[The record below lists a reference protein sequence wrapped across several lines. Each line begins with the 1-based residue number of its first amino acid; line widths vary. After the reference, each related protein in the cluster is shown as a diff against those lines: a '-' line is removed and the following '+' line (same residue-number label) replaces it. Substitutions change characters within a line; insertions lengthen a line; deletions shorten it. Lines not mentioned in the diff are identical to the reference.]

1 MSVKKIIFS
10 TTISCMIWG
19 NITAQDNTKGYYK
32 DLFIDGGISL
42 TSRNDLP
49 AARYMNLA
57 MESFICSP
65 QDTEKNKYNYTDSLL
80 QLQVFGGS
88 PIDENGIL
96 LYPDGAPRFRRMY
109 SNGGK
114 SWRHARN
121 VGENGNRNINDFIS
135 HGGSYVGTCAGAFL
149 ASKAVVS
156 SGKPAYLGLY
166 YGIWPGYTCHTGLN
180 SESSTTVSVEKKS
193 PLLKYADFGRDMK
206 IDSVRHHGG
215 GFAVVDSMYPEG
227 TEVLARYY
235 TLGRKLK
242 KDIHGKPVIW
252 AYKKSSETGRVV
264 MCGSHPEGVETGE
277 RLDLMAAMM
286 KYAMEG
292 NGTPRLKAELENGK
306 ERKMHCFTHDNNPA
320 YTAIGDKQYH
330 HYKITVP
337 KGTGKLTITLKP
349 LPGYTQ
355 YDIFLFAM
363 PKTFA
368 YAAEAAY
375 KNTALGCSKKL
386 VIDNPKAG
394 NMFIS
399 VFCNTTVG
407 TTETA
412 YGTQYTGRLDVL
424 NGVPYSIT
432 ATIEN

>member
-1 MSVKKIIFS
+1 MKHFLLTAICFPLSIA
-10 TTISCMIWG
+10 TTLH
-19 NITAQDNTKGYYK
+19 AQDNTKGYYK
-32 DLFIDGGISL
+32 DLFVDGGIHL

-49 AARYMNLA
+49 AARFLNLTE
-57 MESFICSP
+57 ESFICSP
-65 QDTEKNKYNYTDSLL
+65 QESTNSRYNYTDSLM
-80 QLQVFGGS
+80 QSQVFGGS
-88 PIDENGIL
+88 PVDENGIL
-96 LYPDGAPRFRRMY
+96 LYPDGAPRFRMIY
-109 SNGGK
+109 TNGGRAGSHGTVVGQTGK
-114 SWRHARN
+114 KHVNEYIRN
-121 VGENGNRNINDFIS
+121 
-135 HGGSYVGTCAGAFL
+135 GGSYLGTCAGAYIAGRAFIS
-149 ASKAVVS
+149 A
-156 SGKPAYLGLY
+156 LGSPLDKEEKY
-166 YGIWPGYTCHTGLN
+166 YGIWPGLGTSTSLVQ
-180 SESSTTVSVEKKS
+180 SSTKVSIEKNS
-193 PLLKYADFGRDMK
+193 PLLKYSDFGNDLMV
-206 IDSVRHHGG
+206 DSVRHNGG
-215 GFAVVDSMYPEG
+215 GYAVMDSLCPEG

-252 AYKKSSETGRVV
+252 AYKENSETGRVV

-394 NMFIS
+394 DMFIS